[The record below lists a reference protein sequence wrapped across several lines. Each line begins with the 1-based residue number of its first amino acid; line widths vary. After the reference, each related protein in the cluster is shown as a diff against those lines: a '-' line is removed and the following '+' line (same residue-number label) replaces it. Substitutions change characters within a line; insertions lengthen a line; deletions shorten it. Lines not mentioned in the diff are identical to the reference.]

1 MKRLFKTLTLVAVIG
16 LAAGSAESQA
26 QFRFGKSSGSSSGIK
41 SAIGR
46 SGSSFRS
53 GISKSKSVISPSRGR
68 TGSLIGRVG
77 GNTKGGFKGIKS
89 PGTSIGKVT
98 PKLSVPSFRPGTK
111 PNVTLPKAGIKRPGV
126 KPQPNPG
133 IRLPG
138 INPLPRRGGKLPG
151 VKPLPKPGIKLP
163 GVKPLP
169 GPGIKLPGVNPLP
182 GPGIKLPGVNPP
194 PKPGVKLPGIKPLP
208 GLGIKLPGVN
218 PPPKPGIK
226 LPGFKPLPA
235 PINPIPNPGGN
246 VSNAKWNHVIGC
258 IAGRRLNLLHHYHW
272 CHYRPAV
279 CHWWVSYCRSISLCH
294 YYHLH
299 TCDWVRVRCAPVV
312 TVGVAQEADW
322 YLGIK
327 GMLLPGKGLG
337 IDGVEPGSPAELVG
351 LQPGMVMTSC
361 NGIDLVDEDSLAQA
375 IRISGGVLNMTLLS
389 ADGTQVLQGTVQMTL
404 IPSVSL

>member
-68 TGSLIGRVG
+68 TGSLIGKVG
-77 GNTKGGFKGIKS
+77 GNTKGGFKGIKP

-126 KPQPNPG
+126 KPLPG
-133 IRLPG
+133 SEIRLPG
-138 INPLPRRGGKLPG
+138 INPLPRPGVKQPG

-182 GPGIKLPGVNPP
+182 GP
-194 PKPGVKLPGIKPLP
+194 
-208 GLGIKLPGVN
+208 GIKLPGVN

>member
-68 TGSLIGRVG
+68 TGSLIGKVG
-77 GNTKGGFKGIKS
+77 GNTKGGFKGIKP

-126 KPQPNPG
+126 KPLPGSG

-138 INPLPRRGGKLPG
+138 INPLPRPGVKQPG

-194 PKPGVKLPGIKPLP
+194 PKPGVKLPG
-208 GLGIKLPGVN
+208 V
-218 PPPKPGIK
+218 
-226 LPGFKPLPA
+226 KPLPA